1 MPTHTQP
8 QASAPESSAKPAQP
22 SEEASRSGPDT
33 TAKPA
38 REGTLFHLL
47 LDRGWGPELAYTAN
61 QRIHAMTSEIV
72 AATLEPLMAELRQMR
87 ETMAGFAT
95 KAELAGGNPADTREH
110 GHQSGSGGARDA
122 AHQVDVRGDAGADG
136 GHRRNRCR
144 RRAPPEVAAS
154 ARPWCGARTR
164 LVRGWGRWH
173 RRLGTPASAGKAAR
187 RAASGSSL
195 SRVHWRAQLRNPDE

>member
-22 SEEASRSGPDT
+22 SEEASRSGPDA

-95 KAELAGGNPADTREH
+95 KAELRAEIRQIRESMVTKADLAERE
-110 GHQSGSGGARDA
+110 
-122 AHQVDVRGDAGADG
+122 
-136 GHRRNRCR
+136 
-144 RRAPPEVAAS
+144 
-154 ARPWCGARTR
+154 TR
-164 LVRGWGRWH
+164 LIKWMFGAM
-173 RRLGTPASAGKAAR
+173 L
-187 RAASGSSL
+187 
-195 SRVHWRAQLRNPDE
+195 AQTAVIVGIVVGVVPLLK